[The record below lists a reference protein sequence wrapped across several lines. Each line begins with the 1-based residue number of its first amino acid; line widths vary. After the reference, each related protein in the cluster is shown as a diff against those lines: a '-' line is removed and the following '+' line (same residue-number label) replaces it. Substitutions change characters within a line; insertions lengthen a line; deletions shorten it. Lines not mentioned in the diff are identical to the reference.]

1 MAEKRVSEV
10 ARAWRELYEK
20 GVQAVQRQNLDYA
33 IELFTQALLKEPAF
47 YECREAL
54 RGAQLKKAGAAG
66 GFFKKVLGTA
76 SSSPMVAKAQLSLR
90 NSPIE
95 ALHTAEQIL
104 NSDPRNES
112 AHKVLAEAALAVD
125 LPRTAVLSLDFVYKN
140 DPRDRTIALRL
151 AEALAAAGQIP
162 RAESI
167 LVELQR
173 SAPNDA
179 GVTDALKNLSA
190 RRTMDEGG
198 YENIADGK
206 GSYRDI
212 LKDKQEAVALEQ
224 ANRQVKTDVTAE
236 LIAEYE
242 KRLRTESSNL
252 TLLRQVAEL
261 YAQKKEF
268 GRALEYYEKIS
279 SSHAGADPSLEKAIS
294 DLRIKKLDWDL
305 EHLEPN
311 ALDYAEQKSRLEAER
326 QNFLLSDAQRRIEKY
341 PTDLAL
347 RFELGELYF
356 RAGRISEAIQEFQ
369 KAQSNPNK
377 RVQAMSYLGQCFVKR
392 GINDLAARTFQNAIK
407 EKPVIDEEKKDLIY
421 QLGLVLEKMGKGED
435 AIEQLKQIYEIDIGY
450 KDVAARVDA
459 FYAGK

>member
-76 SSSPMVAKAQLSLR
+76 SSSPMLAKAQLSLR
-90 NSPIE
+90 HNPIE

-112 AHKVLAEAALAVD
+112 AHKVLAEAALAAD

-151 AEALAAAGQIP
+151 AEALAAASQIP

-198 YENIADGK
+198 YENLAEGK

-224 ANRQVKTDVTAE
+224 ANRQIKTDVTAE

-268 GRALEYYEKIS
+268 VRALEYYEKIS

-294 DLRIKKLDWDL
+294 DLRIKKLDWELD
-305 EHLEPN
+305 HLEPN
-311 ALDYAEQKSRLEAER
+311 ALDYAEQKSRLEGER
-326 QNFLLSDAQRRIEKY
+326 QCFLLSDAQRRIEKY

-407 EKPVIDEEKKDLIY
+407 EKPVFDEEKKELIY
-421 QLGLVLEKMGKGED
+421 QLALVLEKMGKGED
-435 AIEQLKQIYEIDIGY
+435 AIEQLKQIYEVDIGY